1 MEKFWDIAVIG
12 GGAAGLAAAIEAKRT
27 AKTLS
32 VLLLEKNACRAGSC
46 PSQET
51 GAVIFPIAPA
61 RSRRL
66 YCGFLRNRASRYAR
80 RPEGVP
86 I

>member
-32 VLLLEKNACRAGSC
+32 VLLLEKNACPGRKLSV
-46 PSQET
+46 T
-51 GAVIFPIAPA
+51 GNG
-61 RSRRL
+61 RCNLSNR
-66 YCGFLRNRASRYAR
+66 GFLRNRASRYAR
-80 RPEGVP
+80 RSEGCTH
-86 I
+86 IMRTRAS